1 MSRNDAQPPKKERR
15 EIARE
20 HARLMREE
28 EKKRRRRKRIIMQAS
43 VSVAILAALTAVAL
57 VIVGTA
63 TPPGPGPTNMLSDG
77 ILLTGNGTTMTATKT
92 AALKA
97 NAKPVATSTSSSS
110 TAVVHIV
117 EYVDYQCPYCKQFED
132 TNATQISGWVTA
144 GAATVEIH
152 PISLLDN
159 SSSGTK
165 YSTRAA
171 NAAACV
177 ANYDPNN
184 FYAFSTSLFTNQ
196 PAEGASGLTDAK
208 LTSLAKAAGVTNSK
222 VPGCITGQ
230 TFTNWVAAA
239 SNRALNQPLPNS
251 TLPKVTGTPTV
262 IVNGTQYTGSL
273 TDATAFLQFVSTQAT
288 SGSSTST
295 PAPTPTP
302 TPTP

>member
-1 MSRNDAQPPKKERR
+1 MTSNAQPPKKERR

-28 EKKRRRRKRIIMQAS
+28 EKKRKRRKRIVTQAS
-43 VSVAILAALTAVAL
+43 ISVVVLAALTAVAL
-57 VIVGTA
+57 VIVGSVA
-63 TPPGPGPTNMLSDG
+63 PASPGPANMLSDG
-77 ILLTGNGTTMTATKT
+77 ILLAGNGTTMTATKT

-97 NAKPVATSTSSSS
+97 NAKPVATSPSSS
-110 TAVVHIV
+110 TGVVHIV

-132 TNATQISGWVTA
+132 TNASQISDWVTQ

-152 PISLLDN
+152 PISLLDA
-159 SSSGTK
+159 SSSGTM

-177 ANYDPNN
+177 ANYDPND
-184 FYAFSTSLFTNQ
+184 FYAFSTSLFKNQ
-196 PAEGASGLTDAK
+196 PAEGGTGLTDAK
-208 LTSLAKAAGVTNSK
+208 LTSLAKAAGVSNSK

-230 TFTNWVAAA
+230 TFKNWVSAE
-239 SNRALNQPLPNS
+239 STRALNQPLPNS
-251 TLPKVTGTPTV
+251 SLPKVTGTPTV
-262 IVNGTQYTGSL
+262 IVNGAQYTGSL

-288 SGSSTST
+288 SGSGTSA

-302 TPTP
+302 TP

>member
-1 MSRNDAQPPKKERR
+1 MTSNAQPPKKERR

-28 EKKRRRRKRIIMQAS
+28 EKKRKRRKRIATQAG

-63 TPPGPGPTNMLSDG
+63 TPPSAGPANMLSDG
-77 ILLTGNGTTMTATKT
+77 ILFTGNGTTMTATKT

-97 NAKPVATSTSSSS
+97 NAKPVATPASSSS

-117 EYVDYQCPYCKQFED
+117 EYVDYQCPYCQQFET
-132 TNATQISGWVTA
+132 TNATQISDWVTQ

-152 PISLLDN
+152 PISLLDA

-184 FYAFSTSLFTNQ
+184 FYAFSTSLYKNQ
-196 PAEGASGLTDAK
+196 PPEGGTGLTDAK
-208 LTSLAKAAGVTNSK
+208 LTSLAKAAGATSSK
-222 VPGCITGQ
+222 IPACITGQ
-230 TFTNWVAAA
+230 TFKNWVAAE
-239 SNRALNQPLPNS
+239 STRALNQPLPNS
-251 TLPKVTGTPTV
+251 SLPKVTGTPTV
-262 IVNGTQYTGSL
+262 LVNGVQYTGSL

-295 PAPTPTP
+295 PGPTPTP
-302 TPTP
+302 TP